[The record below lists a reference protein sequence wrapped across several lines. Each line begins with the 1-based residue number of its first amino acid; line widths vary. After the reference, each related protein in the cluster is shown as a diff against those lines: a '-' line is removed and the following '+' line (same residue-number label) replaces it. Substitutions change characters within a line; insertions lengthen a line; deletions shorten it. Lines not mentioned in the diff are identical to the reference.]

1 MLVQAKQQVADAEA
15 SFRAHETANAG
26 EDVLVIS
33 RDVLDKARIRLT
45 LLEAVKADPVKV
57 MTDISNAKSPL
68 DKQNY

>member
-1 MLVQAKQQVADAEA
+1 MALQEQVLRESERVKDQMLVQAKQQVADAEA

-45 LLEAVKADPVKV
+45 LWKRSKRIL
-57 MTDISNAKSPL
+57 
-68 DKQNY
+68 